1 MQSRGQVETVNRR
14 HLRHS
19 TAPKLSE
26 IPNDQ
31 NCNGALAHDALAHD
45 ALAHGALA
53 NVLAMCGDLIRSVI
67 QKGVSESA

>member
-1 MQSRGQVETVNRR
+1 LQSGGQVETVNRW

-31 NCNGALAHDALAHD
+31 NCNVALADVALAHDALA
-45 ALAHGALA
+45 
-53 NVLAMCGDLIRSVI
+53 NVLGMCGDLIDR
-67 QKGVSESA
+67 